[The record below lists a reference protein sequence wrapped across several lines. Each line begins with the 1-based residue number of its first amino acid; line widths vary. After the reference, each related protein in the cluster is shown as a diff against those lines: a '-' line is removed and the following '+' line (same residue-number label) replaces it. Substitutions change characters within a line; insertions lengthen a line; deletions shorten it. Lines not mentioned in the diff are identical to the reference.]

1 MLMPSSFLAIEA
13 FIAEIRTRA
22 YSAFIS
28 SANNNKKPLL
38 VGSEI
43 LKGRSM
49 AMPQFVK
56 IAA

>member
-1 MLMPSSFLAIEA
+1 MPSSFLAIEA